1 MVRFSVLI
9 VTLGRP
15 DVLRDTLRNV
25 LACDPPPGEVIVVD
39 GDPEQSA
46 RAVARELG
54 VRYVRSE
61 AGLTRQRNRG
71 LSEASG
77 EMVVFLDDDVHVEP
91 GLFAAL
97 DHAYRD
103 GAIVGA
109 TGRVLEPDGHRI
121 GGEVSALRRLLPGG
135 GDEGAFTRFGYPRYL
150 QTLDQPRDV
159 EYMLGCFMSARREIA
174 QQVRFDESLGH
185 YALAEDEDFSY
196 RLSRLGRIRY
206 VPEAVVHH
214 KKFGF
219 LSYDSRE
226 FGRLVVRNRAYLF
239 RKNFAQTR
247 AARVQFVLFV
257 LMLVAH
263 RTVNREWSGARGVLE
278 GALQAWRRRQ

>member
-1 MVRFSVLI
+1 VRFSALI

-15 DVLRDTLRNV
+15 DVLRDALRNV

-39 GDPEQSA
+39 GDPEESA
-46 RAVARELG
+46 RGIAREFG

-103 GAIVGA
+103 RAIVGA
-109 TGRVLEPDGHRI
+109 TGRVLEPDSRRI
-121 GGEVSALRRLLPGG
+121 GAEASALRRLLPGG

-150 QTLDQPRDV
+150 RTFDQPRDV
-159 EYMLGCFMSARREIA
+159 EYMSGCFMSARRDVA
-174 QQVRFDESLGH
+174 QHVRFDESLGD

-214 KKFGF
+214 RKVGF
-219 LSYDSRE
+219 RSYDSRE

-239 RKNFAQTR
+239 RKNFPQTPL
-247 AARVQFVLFV
+247 ARTQFALLVAL
-257 LMLVAH
+257 LVAH
-263 RTVNREWSGARGVLE
+263 RLVNREWRAAQGVIE
-278 GALQAWRRRQ
+278 GALAVMGARR